1 MEKSISF
8 LHTAYKQSEIE
19 IKNTIDSIIKNNL
32 ELPEGILVCF
42 SPWGCK
48 KSDITER
55 LNWTKLNGSH
65 KQTLPL
71 RS

>member
-8 LHTAYKQSEIE
+8 LYTAYKQSEIE

-48 KSDITER
+48 ELHITEW
-55 LNWTKLNGSH
+55 LNWTEPEGKDWE
-65 KQTLPL
+65 
-71 RS
+71 R

>member
-8 LHTAYKQSEIE
+8 LYTADKQSEIE

-32 ELPEGILVCF
+32 ELPEGSLVCC

-48 KSDITER
+48 ELHMTEW
-55 LNWTKLNGSH
+55 LNWTELNQRGR
-65 KQTLPL
+65 LGG
-71 RS
+71 RDC